1 VPGVRGD
8 DAGIDYRRLRRSASV
23 SALGE
28 GLVAVALPLVAA
40 GLTRDPLAVAAVLA
54 AQHLPWFLAAAF
66 GSRLFGRADRRTT
79 LGAINTVR
87 ALALGGLG
95 ALVAANAERLWHLLL
110 VAFLV
115 GLGEVLGDDAELAGA
130 DSLAAPAGP
139 TEVTGGLGSR
149 AMVLLAV
156 GLVAGGFLFDLLA
169 AVPLV
174 INVAVFSV
182 AALWALGVGRPLRPD
197 PTTSG
202 SALGAL
208 TDARPALAPGT
219 GLPTL
224 IGGLAS
230 VAGGAVFA
238 VLVLFTL
245 DDLGLGARG
254 FGFLLTA
261 MAAATAAGGLA
272 APELGRILGTRFGL
286 ATSLA
291 VGGGGYVAAS
301 VLGAPDAPLPA
312 CAALVLAAAATSAAA
327 VLVRVSLHTRPPQ
340 QPERPSLRA
349 FQLALGAGAPAGA
362 LLGGLAGRALDVGGA
377 IGVAGGLTVVVA
389 VLAAAA
395 RPVPETARA
404 GGNAAPTA
412 TGPISPSSRRGGRT
426 APPRELSR

>member
-1 VPGVRGD
+1 MPGVRGD

-23 SALGE
+23 AALGE

-40 GLTRDPLAVAAVLA
+40 GLTRDPLAVAAVFA
-54 AQHLPWFLAAAF
+54 AQQLPWFLAAAL
-66 GSRLFGRADRRTT
+66 GSRLFGGADRRTT

-95 ALVAANAERLWHLLL
+95 ALVATNAERLGHLLL

-130 DSLAAPAGP
+130 DSLAAPTGP
-139 TEVTGGLGSR
+139 TEVSGGLGSR

-156 GLVAGGFLFDLLA
+156 GLAVGGVLFDVLA

-174 INVAVFSV
+174 VNVAVFSV
-182 AALWALGVGRPLRPD
+182 AALWALGVGRQLRPS

-224 IGGLAS
+224 VGGLAS
-230 VAGGAVFA
+230 AAGGAVFA
-238 VLVLFTL
+238 VLVLFAL
-245 DDLGLGARG
+245 DDLALGARG

-261 MAAATAAGGLA
+261 MAAGTAVGGLA
-272 APELGRILGTRFGL
+272 APEVGRVLGARFGL
-286 ATSLA
+286 VAALA
-291 VGGGGYVAAS
+291 VGGAGYVAAS
-301 VLGAPDAPLPA
+301 LLGEPGAPLASG
-312 CAALVLAAAATSAAA
+312 AALVLAAAATSAAA
-327 VLVRVSLHTRPPQ
+327 VLVRVSLHTRPPHP
-340 QPERPSLRA
+340 PERPALRA
-349 FQLALGAGAPAGA
+349 FQLAVWAGAPVGA
-362 LLGGLAGRALDVGGA
+362 LLGGVAGRALDVGGA

-395 RPVPETARA
+395 RPVPEPAPA
-404 GGNAAPTA
+404 GIAAPT
-412 TGPISPSSRRGGRT
+412 TTRPVSP
-426 APPRELSR
+426 A